1 MSGIDSAG
9 QKVGEIHQSALQY
22 QQQLYTSVTT
32 GISQLLAGV
41 LMPAMPAVSYPEAP
55 EGASLA
61 SLPSAPGLPAAD
73 VVAPT
78 APTAP
83 SLVQPEITDVTVP
96 VFNAVPPEIAF
107 PTFDDI
113 VFPESPGEAPVLADV
128 DLPADPDVTLPDA
141 PSLSEVDVPAM
152 PSLVIPQ
159 FEGVR
164 PTLPAMDTPGQVF
177 VYNEGQF
184 ESPLW
189 DALQGQLVDDLLHG
203 GNVSAILETAGIFAQ
218 QERWIVDERERKKEE
233 VYAEAAARGFERLSA
248 VDNARIRLI
257 EQDAEKSLEAL
268 LNQITAKKAEL
279 TVQNRQFVIEKALAA
294 VVGVCLDVWNSGNN
308 RALEAA
314 KATVAAAYQD
324 VDARVA
330 LFNCQVAAYNAE
342 AAVLEA
348 RIRASLSELEA
359 YKTAM
364 EGARVRGEL
373 NQQEVA
379 LYVARVQAVGELIQ
393 IYKARMEGAAVKAE
407 VQKARIQAYETSV
420 QAFAARVNA
429 STAQINARVAR
440 ITGEKAKADVFEVQA
455 RAFQSQVE
463 AAAATARIGEI
474 RANIAGQL
482 NASNVNLFQAE
493 MQGYQAV
500 WQGRLGQA
508 EAVSRHAANLVAL
521 HQATISGVSAE
532 NQAKVQNALA
542 RVQQWSARLEASIK
556 EAGLS
561 LQWGQAVAELRKS
574 AAATAAQVAGQG
586 FASAGAMVHAAV
598 SLGASYGD
606 TVSEGHSVSESTQT
620 STSTSTQRS
629 TSYGESKNYN
639 YTASV

>member
-1 MSGIDSAG
+1 MDNTAG
-9 QKVGEIHQSALQY
+9 TIGSIQQNSLQY
-22 QQQLYTSVTT
+22 QQQLYSSVQA
-32 GISQLLAGV
+32 GIGQLYAASAFAAPAAPGV
-41 LMPAMPAVSYPEAP
+41 VYPSVPDA
-55 EGASLA
+55 ASLTP
-61 SLPSAPGLPAAD
+61 LPAAPGLPEGE
-73 VVAPT
+73 VVAPAAPA
-78 APTAP
+78 APT
-83 SLVQPEITDVTVP
+83 LVQPDIPDVTVP
-96 VFNAVPPEIAF
+96 VWNGLPPEIDF
-107 PTFDDI
+107 PSFDDI
-113 VFPESPGEAPVLADV
+113 VFPESPGEAPVLAEV
-128 DLPADPDVTLPDA
+128 DLPADPDITLPDA
-141 PSLSEVDVPAM
+141 PELSEVDIPAM
-152 PSLVIPQ
+152 PSLIIPQ

-164 PTLPAMDTPGQVF
+164 PVLPAMDTPGQVF

-189 DALQGQLVDDLLHG
+189 EALQGQLAEELRHG
-203 GNVSAILETAGIFAQ
+203 GDVSAILETAGVFAQ
-218 QERWIVDERERKKEE
+218 QERWIVAERERKREE
-233 VYAEAAARGFERLSA
+233 VYAEAAARGFERLSGP
-248 VDNARIRLI
+248 DQARIRLI
-257 EQDAEKSLEAL
+257 EQDAEKSLEGL

-364 EGARVRGEL
+364 EGARIRGDL
-373 NQQEVA
+373 NQQAVA
-379 LYVARVQAVGELIQ
+379 RYVARIQAVGELIQ

-440 ITGEKAKADVFEVQA
+440 ITGEKAKAEVFESQV
-455 RAFQSQVE
+455 RAFQGEVE

-493 MQGYQAV
+493 IQGYQAL

-521 HQATISGVSAE
+521 HQSAISGVSAE
-532 NQAKVQNALA
+532 NSAKVQNALA
-542 RVQQWSARLEASIK
+542 AVQLWSARLEASIK
-556 EAGLS
+556 EAGLE
-561 LQWGQAVAELRKS
+561 LQWGQAVAELKKS
-574 AAATAAQVAGQG
+574 AAATIAQVAGG
-586 FASAGAMVHAAV
+586 ALASAGAMIHGTV
-598 SLGASYGD
+598 SLGASWGNS
-606 TVSEGHSVSESTQT
+606 VSEGHSVTESTQT
-620 STSTSTQRS
+620 STNTSTQHGS
-629 TSYGESKNYN
+629 SETTSRNYN
-639 YTASV
+639 YNASV